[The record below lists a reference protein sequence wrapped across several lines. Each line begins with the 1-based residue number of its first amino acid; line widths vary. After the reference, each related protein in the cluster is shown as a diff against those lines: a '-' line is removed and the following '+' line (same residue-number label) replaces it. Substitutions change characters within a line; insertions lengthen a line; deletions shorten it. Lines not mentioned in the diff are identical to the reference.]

1 MLRYLTD
8 IDHRDHEAMT
18 APDEETGEGVGVA
31 RYVRDRERPHM
42 AEVAVTVIDDWQA
55 RGVGTLLLEMPSGR
69 ARAKGITTFTALMLA
84 TNREMMELFE
94 QLDPMRIVDQ
104 AIGTVEIDVSIAP
117 TGVAPALRKLLAIA
131 AQHDVAV
138 PRSHRNPLPALG
150 TPRPQE
156 RA

>member
-18 APDEETGEGVGVA
+18 ALDEKTGEGVGVA
-31 RYVRDRERPHM
+31 RYVRDRERHHM
-42 AEVAVTVIDDWQA
+42 AEVAVIDDWQA

-117 TGVAPALRKLLAIA
+117 IGVAPRLRKLLAIA

-138 PRSHRNPLPALG
+138 PLSHRNPLPALG